1 MFASVFTARKA
12 TGYKFELVIHSCA
25 SLCGDSIT
33 AQYFY
38 NSKAECRKA
47 AAIIGAKPYNF

>member
-1 MFASVFTARKA
+1 MFASVFNARKA

-25 SLCGDSIT
+25 SLCGNSIT

-38 NSKAECRKA
+38 NTKAECRKA
-47 AAIIGAKPYNF
+47 AAIVGAKPYNF

>member
-1 MFASVFTARKA
+1 MFASVFNARKA
-12 TGYKFELVIHSCA
+12 TGYKFELIIHSNP
-25 SLCGDSIT
+25 SISGDSVT

-38 NSKAECRKA
+38 NTKAECRKA

>member
-12 TGYKFELVIHSCA
+12 TGYKFELVIHS
-25 SLCGDSIT
+25 SPSISGDSIT

>member
-1 MFASVFTARKA
+1 MFASVFNARRA
-12 TGYKFELVIHSCA
+12 TGYKFELVIHSCP

-38 NSKAECRKA
+38 NTKAECRKA
-47 AAIIGAKPYNF
+47 AAIIGAKPHNF

>member
-1 MFASVFTARKA
+1 MFASVFNARKA
-12 TGYKFELVIHSCA
+12 TGYKFELVIHSCP

-38 NSKAECRKA
+38 NTKAECRKA
-47 AAIIGAKPYNF
+47 AAIIGAKPHNF